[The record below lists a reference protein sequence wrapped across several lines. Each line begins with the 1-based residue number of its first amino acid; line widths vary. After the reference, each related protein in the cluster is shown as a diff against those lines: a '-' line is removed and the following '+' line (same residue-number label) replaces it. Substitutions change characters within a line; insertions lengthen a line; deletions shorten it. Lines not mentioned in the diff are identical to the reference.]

1 MLPLVAFRKKSMPSW
16 RPPWH
21 FQLLSG
27 RLNMPTSRRLFG
39 NTRFAPHGYMLQI
52 INFVALVTLI
62 FYYTLSRFPIYITTE
77 SGSFDEVD
85 DLPTL
90 FSLDTNIGD
99 LVSLP
104 LHNDDSRSSLIDVM
118 LGSRTSEDLTR
129 VQQPRCPL
137 YPPTLREFVH

>member
-1 MLPLVAFRKKSMPSW
+1 MLSW
-16 RPPWH
+16 RPLWL
-21 FQLLSG
+21 FQLLIG

-62 FYYTLSRFPIYITTE
+62 FLITLKGFPIYITTE
-77 SGSFDEVD
+77 SGRFDEVD
-85 DLPTL
+85 DLPAL
-90 FSLDTNIGD
+90 FSLDTNIGG
-99 LVSLP
+99 LVTLP
-104 LHNDDSRSSLIDVM
+104 MHNDDSRSSSRPSPIDFM
-118 LGSRTSEDLTR
+118 FGSRTSDDLTR